1 MAREKTK
8 KLPPR
13 SRFRW
18 KLLFGILALAAV
30 CVSTAMAGYKV
41 RLFISSDPQFNLSR
55 EKKDAITIQGL
66 HNASRWKVQRVF
78 AGDYDHSVYLVPLN
92 ERQRRLEAIDWIES
106 ATVSRVWPD
115 RIVVGV
121 RERQPIAFV
130 NFSRGVM
137 LIDAHG
143 KLLEPP
149 AQSQFAFPVLSGI
162 TENDT
167 DAQLQDHVNTF
178 LRVQSDMGYLMK
190 EVSEVDTADAESVRL
205 VVQAE
210 NRGVI
215 LLVGEGNYA
224 ARYQNFV
231 KHYPEIV
238 KRSPKAR
245 VFDLRLDDR
254 ITVKE

>member
-1 MAREKTK
+1 MARDTK
-8 KLPPR
+8 KLPPPRR
-13 SRFRW
+13 SRW
-18 KLLFGILALAAV
+18 KVLGGLLVLAAV
-30 CVSTAMAGYKV
+30 CVSSAMAGYKV
-41 RLFISSDPQFNLSR
+41 RHFVSTDPQFYLSR
-55 EKKDAITIQGL
+55 ERKDAITIEGL
-66 HNASRWKVQRVF
+66 RNASRWKVQRVF
-78 AGDYDHSVYLVPLN
+78 AGDYDRSIYLVPLT

-106 ATVSRVWPD
+106 ASVSRVWPD
-115 RIVVGV
+115 RIVVRV
-121 RERQPIAFV
+121 RERHPIAFV
-130 NFSRGVM
+130 NLNRGVM

-149 AQSQFAFPVLSGI
+149 PQSQFAFPVLSGI
-162 TENDT
+162 VEGES
-167 DAQLQDHVNTF
+167 DAQTAAHVATF

-190 EVSEVDTADAESVRL
+190 EISEVDAADSESVRL

-210 NRGVI
+210 GRAVI

-238 KRSPKAR
+238 KRSPNAKI
-245 VFDLRLDDR
+245 FDLRLDDR